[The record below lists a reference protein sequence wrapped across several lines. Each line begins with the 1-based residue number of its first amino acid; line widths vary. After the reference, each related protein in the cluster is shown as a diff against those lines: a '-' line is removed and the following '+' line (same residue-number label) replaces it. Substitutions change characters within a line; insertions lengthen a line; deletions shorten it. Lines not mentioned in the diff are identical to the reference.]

1 MDDKRAHEIAS
12 NLQKLV
18 ELKKQELQVASATRD
33 ELVAIQRRL
42 QAMMVVYLESG
53 DLTKK
58 NKQRITELVTKE
70 LMLPVGQDGI

>member
-1 MDDKRAHEIAS
+1 MDDKRAYEIAS

-18 ELKKQELQVASATRD
+18 ELKQQELQVASATRD
-33 ELVAIQRRL
+33 ELVAIQHRL